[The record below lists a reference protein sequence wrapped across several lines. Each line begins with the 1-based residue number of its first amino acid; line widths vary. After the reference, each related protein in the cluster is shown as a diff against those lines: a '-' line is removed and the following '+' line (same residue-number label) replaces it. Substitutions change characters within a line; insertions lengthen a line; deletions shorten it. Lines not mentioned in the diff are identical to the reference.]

1 LIRSIN
7 RVGDN
12 PRIGIGLRCGG
23 IRVLG
28 LVQWFGFGIDLGFC
42 GDCSDWGGIEW
53 WGGIGG
59 NRGLELMVLVVGIE
73 GGNEGGKGE
82 NARLCCM
89 GGLVKKG
96 NGLGTCGQSP
106 RV

>member
-1 LIRSIN
+1 
-7 RVGDN
+7 VG
-12 PRIGIGLRCGG
+12 RL
-23 IRVLG
+23 
-28 LVQWFGFGIDLGFC
+28 GFGIDLNYWVVVGV
-42 GDCSDWGGIEW
+42 WEKKV
-53 WGGIGG
+53 
-59 NRGLELMVLVVGIE
+59 GLELMVLVVGIE